1 MSSPKYQLTK
11 FLVPIYIETRV
22 GSSPFVTL
30 ANALGAMED
39 TSGQLYADTE
49 DMTSCDVVYDALP
62 EGADDYTFY
71 GRNEEPSVT
80 MSVEDVVNTYKT
92 GNYNAEMLLQQLLN
106 HVS

>member
-1 MSSPKYQLTK
+1 MSSPKYKLTK
-11 FLVPIYIETRV
+11 FMVPIYIETRV
-22 GSSPFVTL
+22 SSSPFVTL

-39 TSGQLYADTE
+39 EVGQLYADVE
-49 DMTSCDVVYDALP
+49 DITNREVDYDELP

-71 GRNEEPSVT
+71 GRNEEPSNT